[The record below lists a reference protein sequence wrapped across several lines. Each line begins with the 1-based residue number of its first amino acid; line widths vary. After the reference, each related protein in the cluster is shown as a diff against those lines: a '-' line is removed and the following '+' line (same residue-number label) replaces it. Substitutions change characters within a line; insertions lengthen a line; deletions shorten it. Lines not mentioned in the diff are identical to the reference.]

1 MTRACLLLAALLA
14 FAAGASA
21 QQYKWVDRNGR
32 VQYGDVPPPGANATP
47 LRGPAARPAPE
58 APSSDEAARKGPPS
72 LADREAEFRK
82 RREEAGKEREKQA
95 KAAQQAEEKR
105 RNCEDAHASLRTLE
119 SGRVS
124 RTNAQGER
132 YFMEDAEI
140 QREMERA
147 RQAIRESCG

>member
-1 MTRACLLLAALLA
+1 MKRTFLLVALLAA
-14 FAAGASA
+14 AAGASA

-32 VQYGDVPPPGANATP
+32 VQYGDTPPAGVNATA
-47 LRGPAARPAPE
+47 LR
-58 APSSDEAARKGPPS
+58 APSGRAALAPASADAAARKGP
-72 LADREAEFRK
+72 LTAAEQDAAFRK
-82 RREEAGKEREKQA
+82 RRENAEKDREKQA
-95 KAAQQAEEKR
+95 QADQRAQEKR
-105 RNCEDAHASLRTLE
+105 ENCENARAAARSLE

-147 RQAIRESCG
+147 RRAIQQECG